1 MKYSILILFLT
12 ILITGFLFTG
22 CRKDDNGQK
31 SDQQIL
37 SGVLTGEIN
46 SDSILSTINWLQ
58 NMGTR
63 FALSGN
69 RKNVAVGIMN
79 RFTGLGYSDVVL
91 DSFQITTT
99 WQSITYT
106 LMEYNV
112 IATIKGSESPDSI
125 SIVGAHYD
133 DILSRNDPTI
143 LAPGANDNAS
153 GVAATIEIAR
163 AIKKINWSPKSTI
176 RFIAFGAEEQGLLG
190 SGNYSSKAAG
200 KMEGIKFMLNHDM
213 IAYEP
218 SNDMS
223 LWKVNIMD
231 YDNSHSLREFAQ
243 EMCLKYTLLN
253 FINVNT
259 YNRNSDSYSF
269 ARYGY
274 KAIFFYNY
282 SSDPNYHTLN
292 DISSYCN
299 PKYCAEIAKI
309 SCSILVN
316 KD

>member
-1 MKYSILILFLT
+1 MKYSILILLLT

-22 CRKDDNGQK
+22 CRKDDNREA
-31 SDQQIL
+31 SDKQIL
-37 SGVLTGEIN
+37 SEVLTGEIN
-46 SDSILSTINWLQ
+46 SDSILSDINWLQ

-63 FALSGN
+63 FALAGN
-69 RKNVAVGIMN
+69 RKNVAVRIMN
-79 RFTGLGYSDVVL
+79 RFTGLGYSDVIL

-99 WQSITYT
+99 WQSNTYT

-112 IATIKGSESPDSI
+112 ITTIKGSESPDSI
-125 SIVGAHYD
+125 NIVGAHYD
-133 DILSRNDPTI
+133 NILSRNDPAI

-163 AIKKINWSPKSTI
+163 VIKKINWSPKSTI

-190 SGNYSSKAAG
+190 SLNYSAKAAAG
-200 KMEGIKFMLNHDM
+200 MEGIKLMLNHDM

-218 SNDMS
+218 SVDITS
-223 LWKVNIMD
+223 WKVNIMD
-231 YDNSHSLREFAQ
+231 YDNSHNLREFAQ
-243 EMCLKYTLLN
+243 EMCLKYTPLK

-274 KAIFFYNY
+274 KAIFFYNN
-282 SSDPNYHTLN
+282 SSDLNYHTLN

-309 SCSILVN
+309 SCAILVN

>member
-1 MKYSILILFLT
+1 MKNIISIFFYIILIS
-12 ILITGFLFTG
+12 GFLFTG
-22 CRKDDNGQK
+22 CRKDGNGEIT
-31 SDQQIL
+31 DQQIM
-37 SGVLTGEIN
+37 SGELTGEIN
-46 SDSILSTINWLQ
+46 SDSILSDINWLQ

-63 FALSGN
+63 FALSAN
-69 RKNVAVGIMN
+69 RKNVAVRIMN
-79 RFTGLGYSDVVL
+79 RFSGLGYSDVVL
-91 DSFQITTT
+91 DSFLITTT
-99 WQSITYT
+99 WQSNTYT
-106 LMEYNV
+106 MMEYNV

-133 DILSRNDPTI
+133 NILSSNDPTI

-176 RFIAFGAEEQGLLG
+176 RFVAFGAEERGLLG
-190 SGNYSSKAAG
+190 SANYSAKAAAR
-200 KMEGIKFMLNHDM
+200 MEGIKLMLNHDM

-218 SNDMS
+218 SNDIS
-223 LWKVNIMD
+223 SWKVNIMD
-231 YDNSHSLREFAQ
+231 YDNSHSLREIAQ
-243 EMCLKYTLLN
+243 EMCLKYTHLK

-309 SCSILVN
+309 SCAILVN